1 MKKNREGQAAI
12 ITIDMQKKIVK
23 AMSGRHALRDRAM
36 FLLGLYSGMRRNE
49 MRLLNIG
56 DVLGPDKKLREE
68 FLLVKGVTKTHQSRT
83 VYLHPTAV
91 RALTDYL
98 SSRAGARASEP
109 LFTSQYG
116 QRIGL
121 STFSRVFEEAFH
133 TAGIE
138 GASTHSMRRTFIT
151 RLHQAGARIKVISQL
166 AGHGNIAVTSRY
178 IEVTEDESRQAVLNL

>member
-1 MKKNREGQAAI
+1 MKKNREGQATI
-12 ITIDMQKKIVK
+12 ITLDMQKKIVK

-56 DVLGPDKKLREE
+56 DVVGPDKRLREE
-68 FLLVKGVTKTHQSRT
+68 FLLVKGITHQSRT

-91 RALTDYL
+91 QSLTDYIA
-98 SSRAGARASEP
+98 SRSGARASEP